1 MNATTGL
8 IEPINAGDATS
19 NGFEAQAI
27 WAVNDMLALTANY
40 GYNHARF
47 DNETGAP
54 FAGNSLRLSPDQT
67 ASVSARLLFDLGFAD
82 LKLVPSYTWQSE
94 VYFDNT
100 ERAVISQDSYGLL
113 NLNAQLDFANG
124 FGIEAYISN
133 ALDEEYLIDAGNTG
147 DAFGIPTFISGAPQF
162 YGVRVSQEF

>member
-1 MNATTGL
+1 M
-8 IEPINAGDATS
+8 
-19 NGFEAQAI
+19 
-27 WAVNDMLALTANY
+27 
-40 GYNHARF
+40 
-47 DNETGAP
+47 
-54 FAGNSLRLSPDQT
+54 
-67 ASVSARLLFDLGFAD
+67 SARVLFDLGFAD
-82 LKLVPSYTWQSE
+82 LKIVPSYTWQSE

-147 DAFGIPTFISGAPQF
+147 DAFGIPTFIPGAPQF
-162 YGVRVSQEF
+162 YGVRLSKSF

>member
-1 MNATTGL
+1 
-8 IEPINAGDATS
+8 
-19 NGFEAQAI
+19 
-27 WAVNDMLALTANY
+27 MLKKYLY
-40 GYNHARF
+40 RSRRSWCLFGWS
-47 DNETGAP
+47 
-54 FAGNSLRLSPDQT
+54 AGNLPRSDQDSTTQSSRLSPDHK
-67 ASVSARLLFDLGFAD
+67 ASLAARILLADTGFGT
-82 LKLVPSYTWQSE
+82 LSLVPSYTWQSE

-147 DAFGIPTFISGAPQF
+147 DAFGIPTFIPGAPQF
-162 YGVRVSQEF
+162 YGVRLSKSF